1 MTKLTAKQEQF
12 CKEYLIDLN
21 ATQAAI
27 RAGYSESSARQQGA
41 ENMAKPVILER
52 IQEAM
57 TKRSVKTEITAEWVL
72 SGIKETTRRA
82 VADDNHAMALKGYEL
97 AGKHLKLF
105 TDRVEQDVQV
115 EITGIERKIIE

>member
-27 RAGYSESSARQQGA
+27 RAGYSESAARQQGA

-52 IQEAM
+52 IQEGMA
-57 TKRSVKTEITAEWVL
+57 KRSAKTEITAEWVL
-72 SGIKETTRRA
+72 SGIKETTLKA
-82 VADDNHAMALKGYEL
+82 VNDDNHAMALKGYEL